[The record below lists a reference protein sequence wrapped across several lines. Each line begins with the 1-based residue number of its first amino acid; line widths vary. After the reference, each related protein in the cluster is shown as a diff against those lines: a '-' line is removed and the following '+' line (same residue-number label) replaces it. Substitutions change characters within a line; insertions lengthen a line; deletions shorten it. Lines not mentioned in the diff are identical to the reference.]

1 MSNHFVHSVYH
12 SGSMTMEDMNAC
24 TQCGFMTNNFA
35 DFKEHIEQHESE
47 RHLTTTNTSSRQEWN
62 EDLDELSST
71 LNLSSPE
78 QFSPAAASSPPVSGN
93 NSISKTTT
101 TTTNSSSSKTM
112 HVCPHCN
119 FETCMSQHMK
129 SHLDAH
135 ERHQGQMYQCDI
147 CHMQFSQKANMHRHR
162 MRHTGVKPYQCRYC
176 LKKFFRKDQMQEH
189 SMTHIKT
196 GADFDCPVALCDK
209 QFSQHA
215 SLRTHLDE
223 AHAIAPSTPA
233 SCKRCSLLFAN
244 SRRLLLHYQ
253 TKHDEGDTSNIVVT
267 SPVKPKSENSAKDVY
282 SLASPISKKQRRTSA
297 QTIVAAIQ
305 EQLKF
310 IKQES
315 MKPSVNE
322 DMSRCMDYEQP
333 GYGMTNEE
341 WLLSLSNV
349 NTPTLIT
356 DIKPETALQQLWTRT
371 SNAGSE
377 NTEDQSH
384 SPSVDSGSSSATDG
398 EGGDKEQ
405 QECMHCGM
413 IFMDQTLYLLHKG
426 LHSDSDPWKC
436 NLCGHGC
443 GDKYMFTTHVISSD
457 HSC

>member
-1 MSNHFVHSVYH
+1 
-12 SGSMTMEDMNAC
+12 MEDMNAC

-62 EDLDELSST
+62 EDLDESSST
-71 LNLSSPE
+71 PNLSSPE
-78 QFSPAAASSPPVSGN
+78 HFSPAAASSPPVSGN
-93 NSISKTTT
+93 SSISKI
-101 TTTNSSSSKTM
+101 TNNSSSSSSSKTM

-267 SPVKPKSENSAKDVY
+267 SPVKPKSENGAKDIY
-282 SLASPISKKQRRTSA
+282 SLTSPVPKKQRRTNA

-315 MKPSVNE
+315 MKPSINE
-322 DMSRCMDYEQP
+322 DMSRCMDYEQ
-333 GYGMTNEE
+333 
-341 WLLSLSNV
+341 
-349 NTPTLIT
+349 

-398 EGGDKEQ
+398 EGGDKDQ

>member
-1 MSNHFVHSVYH
+1 
-12 SGSMTMEDMNAC
+12 MEDMNAC

-35 DFKEHIEQHESE
+35 DFKEHIEQHENE
-47 RHLTTTNTSSRQEWN
+47 RHLTTTTNTSRQEWN

-71 LNLSSPE
+71 PNLSSPE
-78 QFSPAAASSPPVSGN
+78 QFSPAAASSPPISGN
-93 NSISKTTT
+93 NSTSKAS
-101 TTTNSSSSKTM
+101 TNSSSNSKTM

-209 QFSQHA
+209 QFSQHS

-253 TKHDEGDTSNIVVT
+253 TKHDEGDTSNVVVT
-267 SPVKPKSENSAKDVY
+267 SPVKSISENSVKDIY
-282 SLASPISKKQRRTSA
+282 ALASPVSKKQRRTNA

-315 MKPSVNE
+315 MKPSINE
-322 DMSRCMDYEQP
+322 DISRCMDYEQT
-333 GYGMTNEE
+333 GYGMMTNEE
-341 WLLSLSNV
+341 WLLSLSHI

-356 DIKPETALQQLWTRT
+356 PETALQQLWTRT